1 MIFISGIHGVGK
13 TYFCNMVKDQLN
25 IKSYSASQ
33 LILEKK
39 HSGFSND
46 KFIPDIDE
54 NQQYLLT
61 AISDL
66 RKSET
71 DFILDG
77 HFCLLNG
84 EGIVTRIPLETFTT
98 LKPDAI
104 ILLTENPAI
113 ISERRKSRDNI
124 DESIG
129 EIEIFQNEEKKYAEE
144 VSKLLGTKLF
154 VSTGAGDLNSAID
167 FIKSL

>member
-33 LILEKK
+33 LISEKK
-39 HSGFSND
+39 HSGFSKD

-54 NQQYLLT
+54 NQQYLLA

-71 DFILDG
+71 NFILDG

-84 EGIVTRIPLETFTT
+84 EGIVTRIPLETFTA

-104 ILLTENPAI
+104 ILLTEDPAI

-124 DESIG
+124 DEPTG
-129 EIEIFQNEEKKYAEE
+129 EIENFQNEEKKYAEE
-144 VSKLLGTKLF
+144 VSKLIGAKLF
-154 VSTGAGDLNSAID
+154 VSSGAADLPLAIN
-167 FIKSL
+167 FLKTM